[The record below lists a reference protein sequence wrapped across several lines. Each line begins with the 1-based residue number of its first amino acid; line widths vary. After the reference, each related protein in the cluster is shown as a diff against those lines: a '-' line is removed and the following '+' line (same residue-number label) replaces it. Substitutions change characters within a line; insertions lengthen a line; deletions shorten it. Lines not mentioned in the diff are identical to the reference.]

1 MSFDLDLRSQWH
13 DDCCQFGVINENR
26 KTSAFQQ
33 PFGTEMID
41 LLEEMLFQRA
51 ASGIRPVLYLSSY
64 TDLECSMLM
73 LLDDSGEA
81 RFSAEQM
88 PVERQPGY
96 HTVTN

>member
-1 MSFDLDLRSQWH
+1 MIAVICH
-13 DDCCQFGVINENR
+13 VINEIQKNNV
-26 KTSAFQQ
+26 FQQ

-41 LLEEMLFQRA
+41 LMEEMLFQRA

-81 RFSAEQM
+81 RFSAEQL

-96 HTVTN
+96 HTITN

>member
-1 MSFDLDLRSQWH
+1 MNDPEKRAGL
-13 DDCCQFGVINENR
+13 
-26 KTSAFQQ
+26 QQ

-41 LLEEMLFQRA
+41 LMEEMLYQRA

-64 TDLECSMLM
+64 TDLECCMLM

-81 RFSAEQM
+81 RLSVEQLT
-88 PVERQPGY
+88 VERQLGY

>member
-1 MSFDLDLRSQWH
+1 
-13 DDCCQFGVINENR
+13 VI
-26 KTSAFQQ
+26 KDTQKGTPLAQ

-41 LLEEMLFQRA
+41 LMEEMLFQRA
-51 ASGIRPVLYLSSY
+51 ACGIRPVLYLSSY

-81 RFSAEQM
+81 RLSAEQL
-88 PVERQPGY
+88 PIEKQLGY